1 MKKYLP
7 IYTEKDFFHI
17 LYDKEEQCFIQYHIT
32 TKSNT
37 TSYTVFLIML
47 ANALIIILG
56 KVLINPTT
64 YYFISLI
71 FMYCTSKYIIDK
83 IYNSIILLENNK
95 LEKNIFIKHFY
106 KKSLE
111 NIKITFI
118 LLIISIIL
126 FTIFSYL
133 FIKYGSTYVFFMLL
147 ATEMIVFTF
156 LFGGFYE
163 SYKFLKNIK
172 WQIHTKN

>member
-17 LYDKEEQCFIQYHIT
+17 LYDKEEQCFIQYNIT

-47 ANALIIILG
+47 ANALIVILG
-56 KVLINPTT
+56 KFLINPTI
-64 YYFISLI
+64 YYFISLM
-71 FMYCTSKYIIDK
+71 FMYFTSQYIIDK
-83 IYNSIILLENNK
+83 VYNSIILLESDK
-95 LEKNIFIKHFY
+95 LEKNI
-106 KKSLE
+106 
-111 NIKITFI
+111 KITI
-118 LLIISIIL
+118 ISLIISIII
-126 FTIFSYL
+126 FTILSYF
-133 FIKYGSTYVFFMLL
+133 FIKYGSTYVFFILL
-147 ATEMIVFTF
+147 ATEMIVFTL

-172 WQIHTKN
+172 W

>member
-118 LLIISIIL
+118 LLIISII
-126 FTIFSYL
+126 F
-133 FIKYGSTYVFFMLL
+133 GSTYVFFMLL